1 MFQEAVFGSLGLSG
15 VTLFLMRALVDMLS
29 ILIFLYAFFRNIVE
43 ARPFPISGIGYE
55 RFFILFLIYSIFISA
70 ISINSN
76 LGANFAEILV
86 LNRFVFIAIT
96 IPFIATSTQKV
107 ERLLKFLWIM
117 VVLQIALGAI
127 QAIGGPSVIEF
138 FKPNDYNNLLAGS
151 ERSFTSNRGIDRRM
165 LIGSLGD
172 FISYGYILFFGLLLL
187 ISKAVNIKYSKVLTI
202 FILAMIFLAGSRIV
216 FLASLLTCLVYIY
229 LRMRRRNKIVV
240 VFLLIFLMP
249 PALISML
256 ELAAGVEFKYNSFL
270 SLFKPEFV
278 QALMNQRLGHLVL
291 YLPEL
296 LKDPIVIVGLSPDKL
311 LVETY
316 AVEKHG
322 DVLPYVLLATFSG
335 TLEDFYPAALIS
347 YYGLIGSFLFYGMYY
362 RIMRTAWADRSGSS
376 LLATMSRSILLMGFA
391 MHALSLGNQSFEN
404 RGLSLVFWVCIG
416 LYSSLRMI
424 SMRSPK
430 AVATTKSKVEG

>member
-1 MFQEAVFGSLGLSG
+1 
-15 VTLFLMRALVDMLS
+15 
-29 ILIFLYAFFRNIVE
+29 
-43 ARPFPISGIGYE
+43 
-55 RFFILFLIYSIFISA
+55 
-70 ISINSN
+70 
-76 LGANFAEILV
+76 
-86 LNRFVFIAIT
+86 
-96 IPFIATSTQKV
+96 
-107 ERLLKFLWIM
+107 
-117 VVLQIALGAI
+117 
-127 QAIGGPSVIEF
+127 
-138 FKPNDYNNLLAGS
+138 
-151 ERSFTSNRGIDRRM
+151 M

-202 FILAMIFLAGSRIV
+202 FILAMIFLAGSRII
-216 FLASLLTCLVYIY
+216 FLASLLTCFVYIY
-229 LRMRRRNKIVV
+229 LRMRKRNKIVV
-240 VFLLIFLMP
+240 LFLLIFLMP

-278 QALMNQRLGHLVL
+278 QALMSQRLGHLVL

-362 RIMRTAWADRSGSS
+362 RIMRTAWADKSGSS
-376 LLATMSRSILLMGFA
+376 LLATMSRSILLMSFA

-430 AVATTKSKVEG
+430 AVETTKSKVEG